1 MANPSLKAKIE
12 AAKSALEED
21 KSNTPLN
28 QARDDAIAPKTVLN
42 PPPDSEPTSQGI
54 AETPTNLEPDAA
66 TLDARITRLESKL
79 AENQR
84 DLYTL
89 LGKIREITR
98 LQKDATKNNRARNTR
113 PNDFTLDEQNVPKH
127 QSRKIALI
135 LAILT
140 GITLGTSF
148 SLPPISLISICCI
161 SAAGP
166 CDLLILSA
174 ILSGKLL
181 WTMKSLALA
190 NLENCNAFCCRSP

>member
-21 KSNTPLN
+21 QNNTPLN

-42 PPPDSEPTSQGI
+42 PSPDSEPTSQGI
-54 AETPTNLEPDAA
+54 ADNFEPDAA

-98 LQKDATKNNRARNTR
+98 LQNESTKNNGPRNTR
-113 PNDFTLDEQNVPKH
+113 LKDINSDGQSVTRHRSRRIAITLAV
-127 QSRKIALI
+127 
-135 LAILT
+135 LT
-140 GITLGTSF
+140 GFILGTSF
-148 SLPPISLISICCI
+148 FLASDFIDQHLVHLRT
-161 SAAGP
+161 
-166 CDLLILSA
+166 LA
-174 ILSGKLL
+174 IQFFDFIR
-181 WTMKSLALA
+181 
-190 NLENCNAFCCRSP
+190 NIVR